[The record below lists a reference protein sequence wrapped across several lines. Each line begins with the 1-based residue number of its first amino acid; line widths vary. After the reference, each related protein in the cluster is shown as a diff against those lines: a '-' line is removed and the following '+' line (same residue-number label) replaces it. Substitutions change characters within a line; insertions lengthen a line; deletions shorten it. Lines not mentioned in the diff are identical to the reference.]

1 MWEIGHKAVQR
12 ERVLCY
18 SSEDDACSFSSV
30 RILYI
35 FVHVC
40 SVYMCSWM
48 CLSTGVCVYSC
59 VHVGQKCK
67 LKKLTIHFFFYRFDF
82 WFQNR
87 LESKSYNLML
97 PEGRF
102 LVWKINSCY
111 SNKLC
116 FNFKMPS
123 MQQFLK
129 AWDLTLTKQLLQS
142 QSQTREL
149 LSKGK
154 RTLNLKPFLL
164 ISCSGNHV
172 HRCCNYSWEL

>member
-1 MWEIGHKAVQR
+1 MCV
-12 ERVLCY
+12 VCT
-18 SSEDDACSFSSV
+18 C
-30 RILYI
+30 
-35 FVHVC
+35 VHGCV
-40 SVYMCSWM
+40 SVYQC
-48 CLSTGVCVYSC
+48 VCVYSC

-67 LKKLTIHFFFYRFDF
+67 LKKLTIHFFFFYRFDF

-102 LVWKINSCY
+102 LVWKINSRY

-116 FNFKMPS
+116 FNFKMTS

-129 AWDLTLTKQLLQS
+129 AWDLTLAKQPLQS